1 MSPRPNWLPMPRI
14 ARLEQVRLAD
24 KEAEAKRV
32 RRELFAACNRAA
44 QQLGDEIAGYAV
56 VVWGKDGEMR
66 TSYDAQNGPIR
77 APLVPTL
84 ASDAL
89 NRHVAVMLAA
99 DYIAERDGETG

>member
-1 MSPRPNWLPMPRI
+1 MNKVSNLQR
-14 ARLEQVRLAD
+14 VRLAG

-32 RRELFAACNRAA
+32 RKELFAACSRAA
-44 QQLGDEIAGYAV
+44 EQLGDEIAGYAV

-66 TSYDAQNGPIR
+66 TAYDAQSGPIR

-99 DYIAERDGETG
+99 EYIAERDGETG